1 MADRKKKIT
10 VADLAKVTKATA
22 NYKEE
27 AAKGKGV
34 QAAPMYVGNN
44 PTSAIATQK
53 RNEAMQ
59 TKEWQRI
66 DNITKER
73 ENKRLAAMEK
83 AKKEREEAEKK
94 RRYGMEYEYA
104 AKVASGNASKSDILI
119 SNSYRRERLY
129 KLDNIEKIND
139 DIQAYAREYTNY
151 TNGSRYYSPQDYDS
165 FMARGEQLKSRIN
178 SYVDYAELYDDANY
192 GNYKKL
198 YADFSTDVKNLE
210 TAKKNMSMFKD
221 SNELK
226 AARGASDN
234 KNYSD
239 LQKQRASLEGQLGR
253 LSKEDNEAILS
264 QLKYLD
270 TYGFTQSVVDSMTA
284 DDWEAE
290 KKRAESKM
298 HYAQSK
304 YNEYNAYSFIDRHY
318 ADAKSRGL
326 SDDDAKAELK
336 MLRENAKKS
345 YMDTKEHLDNI
356 NSMSMELKAFEKSAD
371 SSTKEEGFWS
381 WLGKSAA
388 AGLSGFNKAL
398 AQSLDFV
405 MPTDFLGSDD
415 PFSALNEYYSQQS
428 DVWSNEATKV
438 AESKG
443 KAFEFMTN
451 HVIAPTVQALP
462 QAVLA
467 LMTGGGS
474 VASSAMGTSGIGVS
488 QMINSMAKNPS
499 FWLSFMTT
507 AGNDYETAKEAGAN
521 DFVASASAII
531 TSLLNAGVE
540 IGGGIEKLPDS
551 VKNGGQSAVKSW
563 VNSMVEEGGEEIVQG
578 IVSQSVAKLMYDH
591 DMETLSF
598 TNNDALINPARS
610 AKEFMGGAVVGG
622 ILGGGQ
628 IGAATVVNK
637 IHNKFVATEVRENA
651 GSFLVENGL
660 SRASVTKYLIDNGV
674 SDDRTLARVS
684 NGIVDMGSG
693 KKIDSKTESEI
704 KENPLYRGLLHG
716 YVDVFDIEAEYK
728 AQKSTF
734 DNKSDFTSDDG
745 IRSDVYNKESKE
757 THTPEQLRIMG
768 EYENAVDNDVIE
780 FIEYA
785 RSTKND
791 NRTTLTLNDVSERA
805 AEEIKILTGIDTE
818 GFEHV
823 IKVNT
828 VRHIDANH
836 GVSGRTD
843 HSMADDKDLA
853 RIEYVLENYDTVEIL
868 DDHSKEYRDKNQ
880 LPAPIV
886 KYSKRVDGTYYIVE
900 AVPDT
905 KKRQLPIISAYK
917 NKAAEQQTRDV
928 HAPTRNVRN
937 DSADATFVDSTLS
950 QTKADVN
957 KNVRKNEQIYSDIG
971 IEQRDVGGKSDEAR
985 FSSSRWATESFDEG
999 RALKNASVGDIVDFV
1014 RDKFGVPISTGKIH
1028 SKDTRGIYKVRAEAI
1043 RTQIANNLPT
1053 IAHELGHH
1061 LDKKYRLSNMSVK
1074 ELMHNCNQGFL
1085 NQYPV
1090 NQRPG
1095 EAVAEFVRTYL
1106 KNREEAKA
1114 MSPMFYDEFINSIS
1128 KEDLKNLD
1136 ILANTINKYM
1146 SGDFEQ
1152 RVKSAIVSSKKA
1164 KKTPARDKAS
1174 KFYTD
1179 WVDSFFPQKQAT
1191 DFIQKAKDET
1201 LSGNKNAYKLATN
1214 SLNAA
1219 AIAHYITT
1227 QGMTNMK
1234 GDVKI
1239 GKSFIDCIKEVKPNQ
1254 LNALDEYLV
1263 LRHSLEWISPVEGES
1278 KRVFADD
1285 TLQNTA
1291 NIKRRIEAIEKANP
1305 EIKEAAENLYEF
1317 QDNVMKNFVVAGGGL
1332 TAEAYSTL
1340 KEKYPSYVPFYRA
1353 VNSKRFG
1360 TAKSGFANQR
1370 TPISKAKGSGL
1381 EIISPLESIIKNT
1394 EKMVKFATRNRVMQV
1409 WAHYADTID
1418 GFGKFMEKVPPD
1430 MLPRTVDIAIQKG
1443 NISEALKR
1451 KLGSDDYFAV
1461 TDIIDEYLNDSVT
1474 DFTPVASAKKK
1485 IVTVMQN
1492 GKAKYYQI
1500 HDEELYNSL
1509 SNLSPSQTKGA
1520 LDVLGKIMVPMKML
1534 MTQVNPIFAAT
1545 NVLKDMGT
1553 AYRNSDVNNPI
1564 EFLMGYV
1571 ASIKHIVTNSEMYQK
1586 YKAVGGG
1593 HSSELSASLDDVS
1606 KTLRKV
1612 AQKDM
1617 NLAMKFADSIFLHP
1631 IQTMVLTTASVNDF
1645 METLPRLAE
1654 FARVLEK
1661 GGDIQEAIYRADDIT
1676 TNFKRGGVAGK
1687 KANKLFMYFN
1697 ASVQG
1702 LDRMYRSFKDATP
1715 KERAARVGKY
1725 AIVSL
1730 LTTALLQYWN
1740 RREDEEGWGRLSA
1753 YTKNNFYCISTGDGK
1768 FIKLPKSREN
1778 AILDSLTSNLSDYIF
1793 GDDDAFD
1800 KFGEY
1805 LALNLVPPGIPTS
1818 GLDITSNL
1826 HDVLGSTI
1834 FGGIA
1839 DLGFNMDF
1847 KKTPIESAYD
1857 ESLPVPERYSDN
1869 TSAIAVAI
1877 GQTRIAQYMN
1887 LSPKEIDHLIKSYGG
1902 VLASFNSALFPSN
1915 SANRDKSLGVKNKF
1929 VADSLYS
1936 TDMLND
1942 VYESRD
1948 SLKKTLDIEKTSSV
1962 AMEYE
1967 EIAIKASFI
1976 TNANKIIKQ
1985 LPENERRDGRAQL
1998 LKILGNWD
2006 NKLENSEKL
2015 MAKLLGKAKVQSDN
2029 SALVISL
2036 PSAEINRIVDGKE
2049 LSAILSPQQYIDYV
2063 NDYLSAIN
2071 KNRMMINHAKDI
2083 DLYVGELADAKSR
2096 AASNVTEIYSGI
2108 LFVKDNFDQYKK
2120 TAMQMVNNA
2129 FESVSK
2135 NISDTEIRNG
2145 YISRVYEAAKEV
2157 SLEQYSNGKFF
2168 IEKDWISQAKRMTDK
2183 ERAEYLY
2190 GKAIV
2195 AKYGNTSAAKELI
2208 YDDKKISNEIKM
2220 RVISTSRA
2228 EKYDAYLSKYKVD
2241 PMGWMKIK
2249 DKYEETKDIGYGK
2262 SKITKKELIVAYIHS
2277 APLDDRQKSAIYRA
2291 LGYSDETSDGKI
2303 NTKGIPW
2310 KYSFDITQTSN
2321 FKNKVGKKVTDT
2333 RTYNND
2339 AAKGQCVWFVRG
2351 RAYEKLGKNIPALG
2365 NANEMYANAK
2375 ESARLEATLENLQA
2389 DTLMC
2394 YKKGTSAA
2402 GQTAGHVIYIEEVI
2416 GNAVYYTEGG
2426 YGANNGIL
2434 KVTSRENILRGYNGH
2449 GGRIGSGA
2457 IGLIDVAKY

>member
-1 MADRKKKIT
+1 MKYPNEDFEPNVDYMQQKNNAVYRGDFIGGAKAERQRNTKIESGFGGIYQPTYELNYNSKYGDKIASLRDNLENYKDFKYDPMKDEAYHALTRVYGANAEKASADALGRAAAANGGRLSSNAVIA
-10 VADLAKVTKATA
+10 ADLAYQDKMGQL
-22 NYKEE
+22 E
-27 AAKGKGV
+27 AEIPQLR
-34 QAAPMYVGNN
+34 QAAYNMYLNEKN
-44 PTSAIATQK
+44 DK
-53 RNEAMQ
+53 RNLMNDYISA
-59 TKEWQRI
+59 
-66 DNITKER
+66 
-73 ENKRLAAMEK
+73 ENE
-83 AKKEREEAEKK
+83 
-94 RRYGMEYEYA
+94 
-104 AKVASGNASKSDILI
+104 
-119 SNSYRRERLY
+119 
-129 KLDNIEKIND
+129 
-139 DIQAYAREYTNY
+139 
-151 TNGSRYYSPQDYDS
+151 
-165 FMARGEQLKSRIN
+165 
-178 SYVDYAELYDDANY
+178 NY
-192 GNYKKL
+192 GRWADNYNRM
-198 YADFSTDVKNLE
+198 YQNTWD
-210 TAKKNMSMFKD
+210 
-221 SNELK
+221 
-226 AARGASDN
+226 
-234 KNYSD
+234 
-239 LQKQRASLEGQLGR
+239 
-253 LSKEDNEAILS
+253 
-264 QLKYLD
+264 
-270 TYGFTQSVVDSMTA
+270 
-284 DDWEAE
+284 
-290 KKRAESKM
+290 
-298 HYAQSK
+298 
-304 YNEYNAYSFIDRHY
+304 
-318 ADAKSRGL
+318 
-326 SDDDAKAELK
+326 
-336 MLRENAKKS
+336 
-345 YMDTKEHLDNI
+345 
-356 NSMSMELKAFEKSAD
+356 
-371 SSTKEEGFWS
+371 
-381 WLGKSAA
+381 
-388 AGLSGFNKAL
+388 
-398 AQSLDFV
+398 
-405 MPTDFLGSDD
+405 
-415 PFSALNEYYSQQS
+415 
-428 DVWSNEATKV
+428 
-438 AESKG
+438 
-443 KAFEFMTN
+443 
-451 HVIAPTVQALP
+451 
-462 QAVLA
+462 
-467 LMTGGGS
+467 
-474 VASSAMGTSGIGVS
+474 
-488 QMINSMAKNPS
+488 
-499 FWLSFMTT
+499 
-507 AGNDYETAKEAGAN
+507 
-521 DFVASASAII
+521 
-531 TSLLNAGVE
+531 LLNYQRQA
-540 IGGGIEKLPDS
+540 
-551 VKNGGQSAVKSW
+551 
-563 VNSMVEEGGEEIVQG
+563 
-578 IVSQSVAKLMYDH
+578 
-591 DMETLSF
+591 
-598 TNNDALINPARS
+598 NNDALN
-610 AKEFMGGAVVGG
+610 AKYTNAQIDSIIKNDAVQESMALGYVNENAAK
-622 ILGGGQ
+622 ILGVPVGTPTNEAVNQYQSRQLSYIDMLGRVPDGIAKSYEIDYGGN
-628 IGAATVVNK
+628 TV
-637 IHNKFVATEVRENA
+637 
-651 GSFLVENGL
+651 
-660 SRASVTKYLIDNGV
+660 SR
-674 SDDRTLARVS
+674 
-684 NGIVDMGSG
+684 
-693 KKIDSKTESEI
+693 DSLTESERHNRASEANDSPAYSGI
-704 KENPLYRGLLHG
+704 SYSNDTSLTDWNNE

-728 AQKSTF
+728 AQKSPF

-880 LPAPIV
+880 QPAPIV

-937 DSADATFVDSTLS
+937 DSADATFVDSTLP

-957 KNVRKNEQIYSDIG
+957 KNVRKNEQYYSDSG
-971 IEQRDVGGKSDEAR
+971 IEQRDVGDTKSDETR
-985 FSSSRWATESFDEG
+985 PSSGRWETESFDEG

-1014 RDKFGVPISTGKIH
+1014 KDKFGVPISTGKIH
-1028 SKDTRGIYKVRAEAI
+1028 SKNTRGIYKVRAEAI

-1061 LDKKYRLSNMSVK
+1061 LDKKYRLRNMSVK
-1074 ELMHNCNQGFL
+1074 ELMHNCDQGFL

-1164 KKTPARDKAS
+1164 KKTLVRDKAS

-1234 GDVKI
+1234 GDVNI
-1239 GKSFIDCIKEVKPNQ
+1239 GKSFIDCMKEVKPNH
-1254 LNALDEYLV
+1254 LNTLDEYLV

-1631 IQTMVLTTASVNDF
+1631 VQTIASVNDF

-1661 GGDIQEAIYRADDIT
+1661 GGDIQEAIYKADDIT

-1687 KANKLFMYFN
+1687 KANNLFMYFN

-1702 LDRMYRSFKDATP
+1702 LDRMYRSFKDATL

-1740 RREDEEGWGRLSA
+1740 RREDEEGWDRLSA

-1778 AILDSLTSNLSDYIF
+1778 AILDSLTSNLADYIF

-1877 GQTRIAQYMN
+1877 GQTRIAQYVN

-1902 VLASFNSALFPSN
+1902 VLAAFNSALFPSN

-1998 LKILGNWD
+1998 LKILGKWD

-2015 MAKLLGKAKVQSDN
+2015 MAKLLEKAKVQSDN
-2029 SALVISL
+2029 SALVTSL

-2083 DLYVGELADAKSR
+2083 DLYVGELAEAKSR

-2108 LFVKDNFDQYKK
+2108 LFGKDNFDQYKK

-2129 FESVSK
+2129 FESVSE

-2241 PMGWMKIK
+2241 PMVWMKIK

-2262 SKITKKELIVAYIHS
+2262 SKITKKEQIVAYIHS

-2310 KYSFDITQTSN
+2310 EYSFDITQTSN